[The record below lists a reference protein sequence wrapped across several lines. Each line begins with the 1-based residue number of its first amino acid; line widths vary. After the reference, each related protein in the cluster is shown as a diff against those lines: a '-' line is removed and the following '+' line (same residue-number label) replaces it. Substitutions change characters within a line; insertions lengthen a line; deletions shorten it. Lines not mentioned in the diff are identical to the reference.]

1 MLVMGM
7 SSSVVIGLALVGLGA
22 GLIIPAFGW
31 RALLYFCGALSIL
44 CLLILLV
51 YLPESLRFQIMSDPE
66 GLRTRRLVSRLPVS
80 VEGPL
85 LVRESQSASSGAV
98 APTRLLRSPYAV
110 RSVLLLFVM
119 SASYSA
125 VNFAGYWM
133 PTLILREGMGIQIAA
148 LVGPSGQLFATI
160 VSVFMSWLMDRAG
173 IGRVLSSCFAGSA
186 AAFLG
191 IIAFI
196 DMPILSFLLL
206 NVALT
211 LLGVGV
217 SGSLS
222 LMVGLYDASVR
233 ATAIG
238 WIYGLARFIGGNAG
252 ALAGGFIIGANWT
265 SGNIA
270 LVVGLT
276 IVFATLA
283 LLGILR
289 QVPGAGKPSEM
300 QSGRQ

>member
-1 MLVMGM
+1 M
-7 SSSVVIGLALVGLGA
+7 
-22 GLIIPAFGW
+22 
-31 RALLYFCGALSIL
+31 LSI
-44 CLLILLV
+44 
-51 YLPESLRFQIMSDPE
+51 
-66 GLRTRRLVSRLPVS
+66 
-80 VEGPL
+80 
-85 LVRESQSASSGAV
+85 
-98 APTRLLRSPYAV
+98 
-110 RSVLLLFVM
+110 
-119 SASYSA
+119 
-125 VNFAGYWM
+125 
-133 PTLILREGMGIQIAA
+133 
-148 LVGPSGQLFATI
+148 
-160 VSVFMSWLMDRAG
+160 
-173 IGRVLSSCFAGSA
+173 CFAGSA

-196 DMPILSFLLL
+196 DLPILSFLLL

-265 SGNIA
+265 SSNIA
-270 LVVGLT
+270 LVVGVT